1 MAAPHAGGSRLS
13 RPPDVKKE
21 LEMKKRLFVYMAALG
36 IVGGLASAA
45 LAEDPYIESD
55 GTQGVVLDY
64 HVNPKTKIVVDFT
77 LLSPLTRQWRLF
89 GVEGASEV
97 CACIYISNGDVYSW
111 SWRNTSGNYS
121 WTYVRV
127 TADRRTITLDGPN
140 KKIQVVKDGNVETNM
155 TTAAVTATSTFPLG
169 LFGDTTDKYGSAVAN
184 KCKAKIYSFKIY
196 EDDGLVMDL
205 EPWHGTDGS
214 YALKDVLSG
223 KVYLPMTGNAFYGG
237 GDFVNTSDAYTW
249 TGAES
254 SDWNAAGNWQVSG
267 GAAPW
272 PPQAGD
278 DVTIAA
284 GSSVDIG
291 DIAGTASTLALTG
304 NGTVAL
310 TGTQPRNLAAQLTV
324 DSGTTL
330 SLAADTTV
338 RVPAATYGGVS
349 VAAGRY
355 AAGDLPW
362 LAGSG
367 MLVVGNP
374 GPLVE
379 NGVLILDV
387 PQGQTLAYY
396 TQLASP
402 ITKVVKLGAGTA
414 IVSNDNNSAWVGTV
428 DIKEGIL
435 EAQSAVGNSTASIPV
450 FGRNAANTITVF
462 KGAQLHAR
470 VPGGK
475 GQVDKR
481 FENNLVLAG
490 DGPDGFGALRM
501 TRVISGYSSI
511 DQLFMNVTLSD
522 DASVYNGNR
531 MGFSSGTVDL
541 GGHTLSHRARPSGS
555 SEFMFNSATV
565 KNGHV
570 VAKNNSSMTTQ
581 GTLSLQG
588 TADNTLTVEKG
599 SQFSMWNTDIRR
611 WDWTLVQKNGS
622 LLRAGSGT
630 TADRNNILGPII
642 LDSGTVT
649 VTNYSPNNTAIRMNL
664 VGPISGA
671 GKMFHNGSGHAYLM
685 NGANTW
691 TGGLQVNWGTVWGT
705 TTGSI
710 PHGQIRASS
719 SGTINFVAKDWD
731 HAALHNVLTNWDGSG
746 AVNVYTASG
755 ENVTDST
762 DFEHATHYR
771 HGGPGTLTFTADT
784 TPDGATRLYNG
795 EGEMVV
801 AGNKTR
807 RLTRLNVTGG
817 TMTLEN
823 AGYIWCGTWDVAN
836 DTHKANST
844 WTVGGTNTNAPAKMV
859 IKSGTTLDALVPSGN
874 NTASYLY
881 VQDTGTKGAILE
893 VRGGALTNWIGV
905 GHATKSMGA
914 LYQYGGEVRNLCH
927 AGYDG
932 YVGRYAN
939 SYGYVDLMGGLLA
952 MRGWWR
958 FGGEPGAVGIMR
970 MTGGNFKADNC
981 MVLGFGGW
989 GELYMTGGTYD
1000 GGTYSHLGEQQW
1012 GTKSGDQDTIRGL
1025 LTLGGEGNPHFTLSS
1040 YFNLCERTNTFF
1052 GAVNM
1057 NAGVLSTPILQKS
1070 SWNKSLRDNEV
1081 ACAYINF
1088 GGGAWQAYAGNANI
1102 FGSGVQS
1109 VNRVTVFPG
1118 GATLDINGMSSSN
1131 GAVPFE
1137 KPFGKGVASIAWPA
1151 GTVTNGYIGPPEV
1164 YITGGGGTGAVAHC
1178 TFDAR
1183 TGTIGEIVMGSP
1195 GWGYT
1200 SAPTVTIKNAGR
1212 TADIACVVTLTDGE
1226 EQPGGG
1232 LTLTNSSATA
1242 GTFTLSAANTYTGAT
1257 VVAGGTLKLGAADA
1271 IPSANEVR
1279 LAGGTFDTATF
1290 SPSYAR
1296 VGGYGT
1302 LKGNVTVTDKL
1313 VFDAAQPAAAGLTVN
1328 GGSLTVA
1335 NGVTVEVAN
1344 TNLLARGTT
1353 YTLATFPTPLASVPA
1368 SNLTRPWCVFLTN
1381 GGRTLKMCYQEGT
1394 MFLVK

>member
-1 MAAPHAGGSRLS
+1 
-13 RPPDVKKE
+13 
-21 LEMKKRLFVYMAALG
+21 MKKVFACVAAMC
-36 IVGGLASAA
+36 IVGGLALSAWA
-45 LAEDPYIESD
+45 ADPYVESD

-77 LLSPLTRQWRLF
+77 FLSPLTKQWRLF
-89 GVEGASEV
+89 GAEGSSEV
-97 CACIYISNGDVYSW
+97 IACIYISNGNVYSW
-111 SWRNTSGNYS
+111 SWKNGSGNYT
-121 WTYVRV
+121 WTYVPV

-140 KKIQVVKDGNVETNM
+140 KFIEVVKDGVVETNKAM
-155 TTAAVTATSTFPLG
+155 SAVTATSSYPLG
-169 LFGDTTDKYGSAVAN
+169 LFGDTTDKYGSTVAN
-184 KCKAKIYSFKIY
+184 KCKSRIYSFKIY
-196 EDDGLVMDL
+196 EDDALVMDL
-205 EPWHGTDGS
+205 EPWTDGNGT

-223 KVYLPMTGNAFYGG
+223 TVYPPMSGGNPFAGG
-237 GDFVNTSDAYTW
+237 GDFAYTSEQFTW

-254 SDWNAAGNWQVSG
+254 TDWNEAGNWQVD
-267 GAAPW
+267 GAVASW
-272 PPQAGD
+272 PPQYGD
-278 DVTIAA
+278 AVSIAA
-284 GSSVDIG
+284 GSTVMIG
-291 DIAGTASTLALTG
+291 DAVGSATPLALSG
-304 NGTVAL
+304 GGTVTLSGHQTRPLATSL
-310 TGTQPRNLAAQLTV
+310 SVETGT
-324 DSGTTL
+324 SL
-330 SLAADTTV
+330 SLDGTVYVMAAS
-338 RVPAATYGGVS
+338 YGGAA

-374 GPLVE
+374 GALVE

-387 PQGQTLAYY
+387 PAGKSIAYY

-428 DIKEGIL
+428 DIKEGFL
-435 EAQSAVGNSTASIPV
+435 EAQSAATASTATIPV
-450 FGRNAANTITVF
+450 FGRRAANTITVY
-462 KGAQLHAR
+462 KGAQLRVR
-470 VPGGK
+470 VPSGT
-475 GQVDKR
+475 GQTNER
-481 FENNLVLAG
+481 FQNNLVLAG
-490 DGPDGFGALRM
+490 EGPDGFGALR
-501 TRVISGYSSI
+501 
-511 DQLFMNVTLSD
+511 LFRSAGGTHLDRLFTNVTLTD
-522 DASVYNGNR
+522 DATVYGSSR
-531 MGFSSGTVDL
+531 MGFSSGTVNL
-541 GGHTLSHRARPSGS
+541 NGHTLSHRARPGGSG
-555 SEFMFNSATV
+555 EFMFNTATAT
-565 KNGHV
+565 NGHV
-570 VAKNNSSMTTQ
+570 VAKNSSYMTTQ
-581 GTLSLQG
+581 GSFSLRG
-588 TADNTLTVEKG
+588 TADDTLTVEKG
-599 SQFSMWNTDIRR
+599 SYFSMYNTDITR
-611 WDWTLVQKNGS
+611 WDWTLVQKDGS
-622 LLRAGSGT
+622 QLRAGAGT
-630 TADRNNILGPII
+630 TAERNKILGPIV
-642 LDSGTVT
+642 LESGTVT
-649 VTNYSPNNTAIRMNL
+649 VTNYAPNNTSIRMNL
-664 VGPISGA
+664 AGPISGA

-685 NGANTW
+685 NGTNTW
-691 TGGLQVNWGTVWGT
+691 TGGLQAKWGTVWGT

-710 PHGQIRASS
+710 PHGQIRASG

-731 HAALHNVLTNWDGSG
+731 HAALHNVLTNWDGNG

-762 DFEHATHYR
+762 AFEYATYYR

-784 TPDGATRLYNG
+784 TPDGATKLFNG

-836 DTHKANST
+836 DAPKGNVT
-844 WTVGGTNTNAPAKMV
+844 WTVGGTNTNAPAKMI
-859 IKSGTTLDALVPSGN
+859 IKSGSTLDAFVPSGN
-874 NTASYLY
+874 NTASYFH

-893 VRGGALTNWIGV
+893 VHEGGAITNWIGV
-905 GHATKSMGA
+905 AHGENTKGA
-914 LYQYGGEVRNLCH
+914 LYQYGGNVRNLCH

-939 SYGYVDLMGGLLA
+939 SYGYVDLMGGHLA

-958 FGGEPGAVGIMR
+958 FGGDPTAVGVMR
-970 MTGGNFKADNC
+970 MTGGTFKADNC

-989 GELYMTGGTYD
+989 GELYMTGGTYH
-1000 GGTYSHLGEQQW
+1000 GGTYSHLGEQQY
-1012 GTKSGDQDTIRGL
+1012 GFKGGDADTIRGL
-1025 LTLGGEGNPHFTLSS
+1025 LTLGGEGNPTFTITS
-1040 YFNLCERTNTFF
+1040 YLYVCERTNTFF

-1057 NAGVLSTPILQKS
+1057 NAGVLSTPYMQKS
-1070 SWNKSLRDNEV
+1070 SWNKSLRDNEK
-1081 ACAYINF
+1081 ARAFINF

-1102 FGSGVQS
+1102 FGSGVQK

-1118 GATLDINGMSSSN
+1118 GATLDINGKSSSN
-1131 GAVPFE
+1131 GTVPFE
-1137 KPFGKGVASIAWPA
+1137 KPFGKGVASITWPE

-1183 TGTIGEIVMGSP
+1183 TGTLGEIVMGSP

-1200 SAPTVTIKNAGR
+1200 EAPTATIKS
-1212 TADIACVVTLTDGE
+1212 ADRKTTIACAVTMTDGE
-1226 EQPGGG
+1226 EQPSGG

-1242 GTFTLSAANTYTGAT
+1242 GTFTLSSANTYPGAT

-1279 LAGGTFDTATF
+1279 LAGGTFDASTYDV
-1290 SPSYAR
+1290 SYAR

-1313 VFDAAQPAAAGLTVN
+1313 VFDAAQPVTPGLTVN
-1328 GGSLTVA
+1328 GTLNVA
-1335 NGVTVEVAN
+1335 NGVTVEIAN
-1344 TNLLARGTT
+1344 TNLLTRGVIH
-1353 YTLATFPTPLASVPA
+1353 TLATFPTPLASVPV

-1394 MFLVK
+1394 AILLK

>member
-1 MAAPHAGGSRLS
+1 
-13 RPPDVKKE
+13 
-21 LEMKKRLFVYMAALG
+21 MKKRLFVYMAAMG
-36 IVGGLASAA
+36 VVGGLASSA

-64 HVNPKTKIVVDFT
+64 HVNPKTKIVVDFAF
-77 LLSPLTRQWRLF
+77 LSPLTRQWRLF
-89 GVEGASEV
+89 GVEGSSEV
-97 CACIYISNGDVYSW
+97 FACLYISNGDVYSW
-111 SWRNTSGNYS
+111 SWRNSSGNYS

-140 KKIQVVKDGNVETNM
+140 KKIEVAKDGNVETNM
-155 TTAAVTATSTFPLG
+155 TMAAVTATSTFPLG

-223 KVYLPMTGNAFYGG
+223 KVYLPMTGNAFSGG
-237 GDFVNTSDAYTW
+237 GDFVHTSDAYTW

-272 PPQAGD
+272 PPQSGD

-291 DIAGTASTLALTG
+291 DIVGAASTLALTG

-310 TGTQPRNLAAQLTV
+310 TGTQPRNLAAQLMV
-324 DSGTTL
+324 ASGTTL
-330 SLAADTTV
+330 SLASDTTV
-338 RVPAATYGGVS
+338 RVPAATYGGAS
-349 VAAGRY
+349 VATGRY

-367 MLVVGNP
+367 TLVVGNP

-435 EAQSAVGNSTASIPV
+435 EAQSAVGNTTASIPV

-475 GQVDKR
+475 GQTDKR

-501 TRVISGYSSI
+501 TRVISGYGSI
-511 DQLFMNVTLSD
+511 DRLFSNVTLSD

-531 MGFSSGTVDL
+531 MGFSYGTVDL
-541 GGHTLSHRARPSGS
+541 GGHTLSHRARPSAS
-555 SEFMFNSATV
+555 ADFMFNSATV

-570 VAKNNSSMTTQ
+570 VAKNNSNMTTQ

-599 SQFSMWNTDIRR
+599 SQFSLWSTDIRR
-611 WDWTLVQKNGS
+611 WDWTLVHKNGS

-642 LDSGTVT
+642 LESGTVT

-710 PHGQIRASS
+710 PHGQIRASG

-762 DFEHATHYR
+762 DFEHTTYYR

-784 TPDGATRLYNG
+784 TPEGKSRLING

-801 AGNKTR
+801 AGDKTR
-807 RLTRLNVTGG
+807 RLTQLNVLGG

-823 AGYIWCGTWDVAN
+823 AGRICSYEWDVVN
-836 DTHKANST
+836 DRRGATNKT
-844 WTVGGTNTNAPAKMV
+844 WTVGGSNGTTPARMV
-859 IKSGTTLDALVPSGN
+859 VKSGTVLDAFLSPYGKSS
-874 NTASYLY
+874 SYLR
-881 VQDTGTKGAILE
+881 VLDSGTKGAILE
-893 VRGGALTNWIGV
+893 VHDGAAVTNWIGV
-905 GHATKSMGA
+905 GYDANTKGA
-914 LYQYGGEVRNLCH
+914 FYQYGGKVRNICCN
-927 AGYDG
+927 GYDG
-932 YVGRYAN
+932 YVARYAN
-939 SYGYVDLMGGLLA
+939 SYGFVNLMGGELA
-952 MRGWWR
+952 MRTWWR
-958 FGGEPGAVGIMR
+958 FGGHPTAVGMMR
-970 MTGGNFKADNC
+970 ISGGTFTSEGSQC
-981 MVLGFGGW
+981 LSFGGW
-989 GELYMTGGTYD
+989 GELYMTGGTLN
-1000 GGTYSHLGEQQW
+1000 GGSTVHIGESHWGDKTPGEFDAMR
-1012 GTKSGDQDTIRGL
+1012 GT
-1025 LTLGGEGNPHFTLSS
+1025 LTLGGDGNPRATYTSWVDM
-1040 YFNLCERTNTFF
+1040 CERTNTFT
-1052 GAVNM
+1052 GVVNM
-1057 NAGVLSTPILQKS
+1057 NAGVLSTPSLQKADYEKA
-1070 SWNKSLRDNEV
+1070 NRDNERARAFV
-1081 ACAYINF
+1081 NF
-1088 GGGAWQAYAGNANI
+1088 GGGTWQAYADYATI
-1102 FGSGVQS
+1102 FGSGIRA

-1118 GATLDINGMSSSN
+1118 GATLDINGKSSSN
-1131 GAVPFE
+1131 GTVPFE

-1151 GTVTNGYIGPPEV
+1151 GTSTNSYIGPPEV

-1183 TGTIGEIVMGSP
+1183 TGTIGEIVVASP

-1200 SAPTVTIKNAGR
+1200 SAPTATIKS
-1212 TADIACVVTLTDGE
+1212 ADRKTTITCSVTLTDGE

-1232 LTLTNSSATA
+1232 FTLTNSSATA

-1279 LAGGTFDTATF
+1279 LAGGTFDAA
-1290 SPSYAR
+1290 SYDVSYAR

-1313 VFDAAQPAAAGLTVN
+1313 VFDAAQPTTPGLAVN
-1328 GGSLTVA
+1328 GTLTLGA
-1335 NGVTVEVAN
+1335 GVTVEIAN

-1381 GGRTLKMCYQEGT
+1381 GGKTLKMCYQEGT
-1394 MFLVK
+1394 MFLIK

>member
-1 MAAPHAGGSRLS
+1 MTKKLFVCMAA
-13 RPPDVKKE
+13 
-21 LEMKKRLFVYMAALG
+21 MG
-36 IVGGLASAA
+36 IAGGLALSARA
-45 LAEDPYIESD
+45 ADPYVESD

-77 LLSPLTRQWRLF
+77 FLSPLTKQWRLF

-97 CACIYISNGDVYSW
+97 FACIYISNGNVYSW
-111 SWRNTSGNYS
+111 SWKNSSGNWS
-121 WTYVRV
+121 WTDVPV

-140 KKIQVVKDGNVETNM
+140 KSIEVVKDGVVETNKTM
-155 TTAAVTATSTFPLG
+155 LAVTATSTYPLG

-184 KCKAKIYSFKIY
+184 KCKARIYSFKIY
-196 EDDGLVMDL
+196 EDDALVVDL
-205 EPWHGTDGS
+205 EPWTDGNGT

-223 KVYLPMTGNAFYGG
+223 KVYPPMSGGNPFAGG
-237 GDFVNTSDAYTW
+237 GDFACTSEQFTW

-254 SDWNAAGNWQVSG
+254 TDWNEAGNWQVD
-267 GAAPW
+267 GAVASW
-272 PPQAGD
+272 PPQYGD
-278 DVTIAA
+278 AVSIAA
-284 GSSVDIG
+284 GSTVMIG
-291 DIAGTASTLALTG
+291 DAVGSASPLVLSGGGIVTLSGHQTRLLAETLSVETGTSLSLD
-304 NGTVAL
+304 GTVYV
-310 TGTQPRNLAAQLTV
+310 T
-324 DSGTTL
+324 
-330 SLAADTTV
+330 
-338 RVPAATYGGVS
+338 AATYGGAT

-355 AAGDLPW
+355 AGGDLPW
-362 LAGSG
+362 LTGSG

-374 GPLVE
+374 GASVAD
-379 NGVLILDV
+379 GTLILDV
-387 PQGQTLAYY
+387 PEGQKLAYY

-414 IVSNDNNSAWVGTV
+414 VVSNDNNSAWVGTV
-428 DIKEGIL
+428 DVKEGIL
-435 EAQSAVGNSTASIPV
+435 EAQSAVGNTTASIPV

-475 GQVDKR
+475 GQTDNR

-501 TRVISGYSSI
+501 TRVINGYNSI
-511 DQLFMNVTLSD
+511 DKLFMNVTLTD

-531 MGFSSGTVDL
+531 MGFSSGTADL
-541 GGHTLSHRARPSGS
+541 GGHVLSHRARPSGS
-555 SEFMFNSATV
+555 AEFMLNGETV

-570 VAKNNSSMTTQ
+570 VAKNNANLITQ

-588 TADNTLTVEKG
+588 TEDNTLTIEDG
-599 SQFSMWNTDIRR
+599 STFSMWNTTINR

-622 LLRAGSGT
+622 QLRAGAGT
-630 TADRNNILGPII
+630 TADRNRILGPIV
-642 LDSGTVT
+642 LESGTVT

-664 VGPISGA
+664 AGPISGA
-671 GKMFHNGSGHAYLM
+671 GKMVHNGSGHAYLM
-685 NGANTW
+685 NGTNTW
-691 TGGLQVNWGTVWGT
+691 KGGLQAKWGTVWGT

-710 PHGQIRASS
+710 PHGQIRASG
-719 SGTINFVAKDWD
+719 SGTVNFVAKDWD

-762 DFEHATHYR
+762 AFEHATYYR

-784 TPDGATRLYNG
+784 TPDGATKLYNG

-823 AGYIWCGTWDVAN
+823 AGYIWCGTWDMAN
-836 DTHKANST
+836 DAPKANAT
-844 WTVGGTNTNAPAKMV
+844 WTVGGTNTNAPAKMI
-859 IKSGTTLDALVPSGN
+859 IKSGSTLDAFVPSGN

-958 FGGEPGAVGIMR
+958 FGGEPTAVGVMR
-970 MTGGNFKADNC
+970 MTGGMFKADNC
-981 MVLGFGGW
+981 MVLSFGGW

-1000 GGTYSHLGEQQW
+1000 GGTYSHLGEQQY
-1012 GTKSGDQDTIRGL
+1012 GTKSGGQDTIRGL
-1025 LTLGGEGNPHFTLSS
+1025 LTLGGDGNPMFTITS
-1040 YFNLCERTNTFF
+1040 YLNVCERTNTFF
-1052 GAVNM
+1052 GAVNL

-1081 ACAYINF
+1081 ARAFINF
-1088 GGGAWQAYAGNANI
+1088 GGGAWQAYTGNANI
-1102 FGSGVQS
+1102 FGSGVQR

-1118 GATLDINGMSSSN
+1118 GATLDINGKSSSN

-1137 KPFGKGVASIAWPA
+1137 K
-1151 GTVTNGYIGPPEV
+1151 
-1164 YITGGGGTGAVAHC
+1164 
-1178 TFDAR
+1178 
-1183 TGTIGEIVMGSP
+1183 
-1195 GWGYT
+1195 
-1200 SAPTVTIKNAGR
+1200 
-1212 TADIACVVTLTDGE
+1212 
-1226 EQPGGG
+1226 
-1232 LTLTNSSATA
+1232 
-1242 GTFTLSAANTYTGAT
+1242 
-1257 VVAGGTLKLGAADA
+1257 
-1271 IPSANEVR
+1271 
-1279 LAGGTFDTATF
+1279 
-1290 SPSYAR
+1290 
-1296 VGGYGT
+1296 
-1302 LKGNVTVTDKL
+1302 
-1313 VFDAAQPAAAGLTVN
+1313 
-1328 GGSLTVA
+1328 
-1335 NGVTVEVAN
+1335 
-1344 TNLLARGTT
+1344 
-1353 YTLATFPTPLASVPA
+1353 
-1368 SNLTRPWCVFLTN
+1368 
-1381 GGRTLKMCYQEGT
+1381 
-1394 MFLVK
+1394 